1 MDFAVTTDEQGTL
14 ALTHHL
20 DSFYRP
26 NTGTKVTID
35 VGELLTIILNN
46 VNKFDTFIKAMETE
60 QKENFNQYSKE
71 FLDDDNRPLSEEKR
85 LNDIFRK
92 LCYEHLPDPINYYF
106 YTEYSNCVDVFM
118 SLEIPEDG
126 DAILY
131 RYRLPEARKFLWYVK
146 DCIRDCTELVSG
158 KEIRYVGYAPSAI
171 SYEFQKDLFTEMVT
185 IENFCNLPNYCL
197 YLVLKNK
204 IAVNKCQNCGKFFV
218 PSSRSDE
225 IYCDNIFKDGK
236 TCKQIGYERKVNKD
250 EYKKAYRTAY
260 KTKNAAKNRKLK
272 KSPTA
277 EDDFKEWVSEA
288 KKELEKAKAGEITLE
303 EFKRWLKE
311 GNTNGRH

>member
-1 MDFAVTTDEQGTL
+1 MELEITTDEKE
-14 ALTHHL
+14 ALTL
-20 DSFYRP
+20 IYQRDEA
-26 NTGTKVTID
+26 KITIGI
-35 VGELLTIILNN
+35 GELFAIILNST
-46 VNKFDTFIKAMETE
+46 KRYGAFIKAMETA
-60 QKENFNQYSKE
+60 QRENFDGYYDKSLCDDEATQSVRKRLNGIFHRLCFEYLPYPINHFFYTGYSGMVSMGMTLEKVKYE
-71 FLDDDNRPLSEEKR
+71 KSYHNRPLPESRIFSQGVEECVR
-85 LNDIFRK
+85 
-92 LCYEHLPDPINYYF
+92 E
-106 YTEYSNCVDVFM
+106 YTD
-118 SLEIPEDG
+118 LI
-126 DAILY
+126 
-131 RYRLPEARKFLWYVK
+131 
-146 DCIRDCTELVSG
+146 SG
-158 KEIRYVGYAPSAI
+158 KKTRYSGYAPMVI
-171 SYEFQKDLFTEMVT
+171 RYEFIKNSSFTEVVT
-185 IENFCNLPNYCL
+185 IGWDNDDLCSLPDYCM

-288 KKELEKAKAGEITLE
+288 KKKLEKAKAGEITLE

-311 GNTNGRH
+311 GNTNGKH